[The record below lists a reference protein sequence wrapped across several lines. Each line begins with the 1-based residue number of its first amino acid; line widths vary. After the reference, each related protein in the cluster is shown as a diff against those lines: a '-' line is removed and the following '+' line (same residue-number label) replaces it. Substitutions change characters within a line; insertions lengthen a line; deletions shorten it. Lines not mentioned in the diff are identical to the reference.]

1 MDAGLRLR
9 LNSVI
14 NKADARSVIIAMDH
28 AAIAGPIT
36 GLIDPAALVKI
47 CTEEQVDA
55 LLTTKGSVDAS
66 VNQWDRQTSLILRLT
81 GGFTVLGGS
90 FQEELVVEPETA
102 LVYGASCAA
111 ITVKFGHEMEGKFI
125 RQASLAID
133 RCHALGLP
141 VMVEALVRGT
151 QDGKPV
157 DPQDPIAIAMAARM
171 AAEIGADLVKTWYT
185 GTIESFHT
193 VVMGCPVPVMI
204 LGGATTH
211 SLRDLFQHV
220 ADSLEA
226 GGAGIAMGRNIW
238 QQEQTALVIRA
249 MNGLVHRHWSVTEA
263 CDTVGA

>member
-1 MDAGLRLR
+1 
-9 LNSVI
+9 
-14 NKADARSVIIAMDH
+14 VIIAMDH
-28 AAIAGPIT
+28 AAIAGPVT

-102 LVYGASCAA
+102 LAYGASCAA
-111 ITVKFGHEMEGKFI
+111 ITVK
-125 RQASLAID
+125 L
-133 RCHALGLP
+133 
-141 VMVEALVRGT
+141 VEALVRGT

-157 DPQDPIAIAMAARM
+157 DPQDPIAITMAARM

-204 LGGATTH
+204 LGGAKTH